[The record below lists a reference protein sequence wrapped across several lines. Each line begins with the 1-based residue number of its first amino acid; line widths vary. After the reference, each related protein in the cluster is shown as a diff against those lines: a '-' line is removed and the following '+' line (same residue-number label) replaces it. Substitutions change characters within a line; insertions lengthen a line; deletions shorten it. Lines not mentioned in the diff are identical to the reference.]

1 VIKRK
6 LIALLLMLLLPLQGL
21 ATAFAPL
28 IMAGT
33 AADTSMPCHAHL
45 AEGHGSAVTEP
56 SLASAGH
63 DSPHHASHA
72 AATDAPA
79 EQSPH
84 EPDNGAHACC
94 HPVFSCAPGCMSA
107 APAQSFSDKL
117 RFSLTLATL
126 YIPDSPDRPPRG

>member
-1 VIKRK
+1 
-6 LIALLLMLLLPLQGL
+6 MLLLPLQGL

-28 IMAGT
+28 IMART
-33 AADTSMPCHAHL
+33 AADTTMPCHAHL
-45 AEGHGSAVTEP
+45 ADSQLSAVSEAASP
-56 SLASAGH
+56 SAGH
-63 DSPHHASHA
+63 GSPHHASHA

-79 EQSPH
+79 PQSPH

-94 HPVFSCAPGCMSA
+94 HPVFSCAPVCASA

-117 RFSLTLATL
+117 RFALTLATL